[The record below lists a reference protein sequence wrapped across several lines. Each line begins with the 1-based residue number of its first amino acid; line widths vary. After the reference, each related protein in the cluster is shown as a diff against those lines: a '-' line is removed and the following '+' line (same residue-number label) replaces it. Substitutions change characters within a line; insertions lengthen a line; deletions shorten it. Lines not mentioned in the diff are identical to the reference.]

1 MAIVNICRP
10 AWKGPRVTRRTI
22 SLSLSLSL
30 SLPLSIHDDRSTL
43 FTFCEV
49 SLNEFQ
55 TQHASAFSLSS
66 FTLRSTIV
74 RASQE
79 NKLFPHEYRSSSQFL
94 SFERRRIP
102 NNGRE
107 SVNARWTGQQHWK
120 MARVTRW
127 TFTMFGLLAFFPS
140 FARETTTSRS
150 QDATVSGVRQLSF
163 ALSLDEIDNINEDV
177 SMSCILGFLVCD
189 RNEKVF
195 HENAYMHAIENS
207 IVLTLK
213 DTLGAVH

>member
-1 MAIVNICRP
+1 
-10 AWKGPRVTRRTI
+10 
-22 SLSLSLSL
+22 
-30 SLPLSIHDDRSTL
+30 
-43 FTFCEV
+43 
-49 SLNEFQ
+49 
-55 TQHASAFSLSS
+55 
-66 FTLRSTIV
+66 
-74 RASQE
+74 
-79 NKLFPHEYRSSSQFL
+79 
-94 SFERRRIP
+94 
-102 NNGRE
+102 
-107 SVNARWTGQQHWK
+107 
-120 MARVTRW
+120 
-127 TFTMFGLLAFFPS
+127 MFGLLAFFPS
-140 FARETTTSRS
+140 FARETTASRS